1 MNDVLSMHAVSM
13 RTMKTLKTS
22 RCCPGSALVHGRNK
36 RCVEEDTV
44 SLPAPLSLMKE
55 AVVLIVRIA
64 RVLMKRLILS

>member
-1 MNDVLSMHAVSM
+1 MHAVSM

-36 RCVEEDTV
+36 RCVEEEEEEKNEKEED
-44 SLPAPLSLMKE
+44 E